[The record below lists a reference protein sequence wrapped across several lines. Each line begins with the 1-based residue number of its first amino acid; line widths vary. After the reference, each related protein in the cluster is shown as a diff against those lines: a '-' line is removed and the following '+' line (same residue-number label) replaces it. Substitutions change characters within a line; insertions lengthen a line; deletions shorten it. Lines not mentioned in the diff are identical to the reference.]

1 MSSISRIRQA
11 FSEDQAARLAR
22 VSLGQIRYWD
32 KSDFFAP
39 SIAYENRRSSYSR
52 IYSFDDVVGLRVLG
66 ELRNTYNV
74 SLQHLRRVRDR
85 LSSDQNIWANEIV
98 YVKDKQVYFRNEL
111 GNFKNGET
119 GEDTLPNIPIRRVMA
134 DVEEEASHLR
144 FRKPTGVGKI
154 IKQTNIAKKNEVFEG
169 TRIPVTVVEEYLS
182 EGYKIGDVLKDYP
195 TLKRKD
201 IDAAIEFL
209 GIEAA

>member
-11 FSEDQAARLAR
+11 FSEDQAARLANI
-22 VSLGQIRYWD
+22 SLGQIRYWD
-32 KSDFFAP
+32 KSEFFAP
-39 SIAYENRRSSYSR
+39 SIAYENRRTSYSR
-52 IYSFDDVVGLRVLG
+52 IYSFDDVVGLKVLG
-66 ELRNTYNV
+66 ELRNTYGV

-85 LSSDQNIWANEIV
+85 LSSDQSIWANEIV

-134 DVEEEASHLR
+134 DVEEEANQLR
-144 FRKPTGVGKI
+144 FRKPAGVGKI
-154 IKQTNIAKKNEVFEG
+154 VKRTSIAKKNEVFEG

-182 EGYKIGDVLKDYP
+182 EGYEIDDVLKDYP
-195 TLKRKD
+195 TLKRRD